1 MLTRNVRVPGPS
13 HWAPKAGRHGKEVKM
28 VKMNDWGLVQ
38 TQRVERDKK
47 VKVMGLAIE

>member
-1 MLTRNVRVPGPS
+1 VLTRNVRVPSPL

-28 VKMNDWGLVQ
+28 AKMNDWRLVQ

-47 VKVMGLAIE
+47 VKAMGLAI